1 MLDVILMSIRPK
13 WVAKILIGIK
23 TKEIRKLFPKNF
35 RGWIYI
41 YCTKEK
47 TTRKEDKFT
56 RGCNIWFNKGYA
68 MNRQYLMNGKVVA
81 RFWCDNVTE
90 YINGGQWHDNDT
102 FGSYDDYIKDNI
114 LKQSCLTEKELFA
127 YCEDLA
133 FSAINIS
140 RLEVFDKPLDI
151 DCFIRKDKG
160 GFAHTI
166 KRPPQSW
173 CYIHGQVIGGNPL

>member
-1 MLDVILMSIRPK
+1 MSIRPK
-13 WVAKILIGIK
+13 WVAKILNGIK

-35 RGWIYI
+35 RGWVYI

-47 TTRKEDKFT
+47 WKTKPLLSRDIVIKPSADPL
-56 RGCNIWFNKGYA
+56 NKH
-68 MNRQYLMNGKVVA
+68 NVNLLNGKVVA

-90 YINGGQWHDNDT
+90 YINGGQWHSDDT
-102 FGSYDDYIKDNI
+102 FGNYDDYIKDNI
-114 LKQSCLTEKELFA
+114 LEQSCLTEEELFA

-133 FSAINIS
+133 FSAINITQ
-140 RLEVFDKPLDI
+140 LEIFDEPIELDS
-151 DCFIRKDKG
+151 FIRKDKD

-173 CYIHGQVIGGNPL
+173 CYIHGQVRGNPL

>member
-1 MLDVILMSIRPK
+1 MIAILMSIKSK
-13 WVAKILIGIK
+13 WVAKILSGIK

-35 RGWIYI
+35 RGWVYI
-41 YCTKEK
+41 YCCQNEYLYRT
-47 TTRKEDKFT
+47 
-56 RGCNIWFNKGYA
+56 NKGYFA
-68 MNRQYLMNGKVVA
+68 SKKKLKVGKGTEYTYAYSDEGKVVA
-81 RFWCDNVTE
+81 RFWCDNVAE

-114 LKQSCLTEKELFA
+114 LEQSCLTEEELFA

-133 FSAINIS
+133 FSAINITQ
-140 RLEVFDKPLDI
+140 LEIFDDPIELDS
-151 DCFIRKDKG
+151 FIRKDKD

-173 CYIHGQVIGGNPL
+173 CYIHGQIR